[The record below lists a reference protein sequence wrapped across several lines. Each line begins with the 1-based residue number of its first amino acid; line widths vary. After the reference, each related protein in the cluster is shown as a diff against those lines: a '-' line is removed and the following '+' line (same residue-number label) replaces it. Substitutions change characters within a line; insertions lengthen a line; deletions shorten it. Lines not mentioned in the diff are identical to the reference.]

1 MADFGYAVKMVDDFR
16 HETSRGIDAVGGNK
30 IEDFI
35 EISIS
40 RISYD
45 QVFRRDRSSPL
56 ETMSAFIAS
65 GPDDLRYSPR

>member
-1 MADFGYAVKMVDDFR
+1 MTGLSYAMKMVNNPG
-16 HETSRGIDAVGGNK
+16 HETPRGVDAVGGNK

-35 EISIS
+35 EISVS
-40 RISYD
+40 RIGYD

-65 GPDDLRYSPR
+65 DPDDLRYLPR